1 MKRKYILFHTGKA
14 AIFLF
19 YALVIFLLFLVYIK
33 LNQKIP
39 QVNLIAGS
47 IFYVCIMVSY
57 ALRIDRNLHKKSQL
71 KLKNKKKD

>member
-14 AIFLF
+14 AVFLF
-19 YALVIFLLFLVYIK
+19 YASVIFLLFLVYIK

-71 KLKNKKKD
+71 ELKN